1 MYKYFLTIFFLLL
14 IANSYSLQKDIHQ
27 FDSAIDQE
35 MSYQQ
40 DNGDA
45 QTDSS
50 GIADILS
57 DTSLYV
63 FPVII
68 SPDSVQKWKES
79 KEFAYIENLDSLL
92 KLKQKQD
99 ISNLSKANKD
109 VSGSFLQRLLSSAF
123 LQVLLWG
130 IAAIFVAVIL
140 YRLFSLDAV
149 FRRQPAAAL
158 TVETAGHAAKLSV
171 AEYDQLVTQAC
182 RLGDYR
188 MAVRYLFLKCL
199 AGLEKHKYLVLSAD
213 KTNFQYVQEIDS
225 RLKNDFSSLALIY
238 DYIWYGGIAPD
249 KEMFTGIEKKFSG
262 FNKKMT
268 R

>member
-14 IANSYSLQKDIHQ
+14 IANSYSLQNDLNQ
-27 FDSAIDQE
+27 IDPAMQQE
-35 MSYQQ
+35 IPYQQ

-50 GIADILS
+50 ETADILS
-57 DTSLYV
+57 DTSLHV
-63 FPVII
+63 FPVTI
-68 SPDSVQKWKES
+68 SADSIQKWKSS
-79 KEFAYIENLDSLL
+79 KEFAYIGNLDSLL

-99 ISNLSKANKD
+99 ISNLSKANED

-123 LQVLLWG
+123 IQVLLWG
-130 IAAIFVAVIL
+130 IAAIFVGVIL

-149 FRRQPAAAL
+149 FRRQPAVAL
-158 TVETAGHAAKLSV
+158 TVETAGHDVKVSA
-171 AEYDQLVTQAC
+171 AEYDKLVTQAC

-199 AGLEKHKYLVLSAD
+199 AGLEKDQYLVLSAD

-225 RLKNDFSSLALIY
+225 RLKNDFSSLVLIY

-249 KEMFTGIEKKFSG
+249 KEMYTGIEKKFTE